1 MADKYVIQIAKE
13 GGAKSCDKFKNLY
26 IEDIKDIV
34 QTNFKIDKI
43 EDINDSNYST
53 IIKSINEHLNDEKYK
68 NFKKLSENDKKIII
82 KDVGIHSKN
91 EIFLFSC
98 NSYYEKVLKELNN
111 LLLDAF
117 KEIENK
123 FKICGIN
130 SHCNKEIEELKN
142 EKLEEKIKEIIEN
155 FINQNLNSNFIVWK
169 EFCHIEGASQD
180 NVPCKI
186 NDKRNDERDDMN
198 RLFIT
203 NENFDKNTD
212 ILCFM
217 NININA
223 KDGEHIIDIF
233 KYEEVHLCKDNY

>member
-1 MADKYVIQIAKE
+1 MADKCVIQIAKE
-13 GGAKSCDKFKNLY
+13 GGAKSFDKFGNLC

-43 EDINDSNYST
+43 EDINDSNSST

-82 KDVGIHSKN
+82 KDVGIHGGN
-91 EIFLFSC
+91 EIFLFSGKDNC
-98 NSYYEKVLKELNN
+98 CINWK
-111 LLLDAF
+111 LLFDSI
-117 KEIENK
+117 K
-123 FKICGIN
+123 KIKSIY
-130 SHCNKEIEELKN
+130 SEN

-186 NDKRNDERDDMN
+186 NDKRNDMN

-223 KDGEHIIDIF
+223 KDGEHIIDVF
-233 KYEEVHLCKDNY
+233 KYEKVHLCKDNY